1 MVKQE
6 DIFKQLQEGA
16 DPSVLAQQFADALN
30 AAIAQKNT
38 EDAAK
43 NQKVA
48 EKMARM
54 QAIIDEVFDFIDD
67 FYPDFAVPAEAREQ
81 VTAEG
86 IVDAFDEA
94 AAEAKRFAALLQN
107 IDKAPIAREKM
118 NIKPA
123 AAKGANPDAIAAF
136 LRANGLA

>member
-1 MVKQE
+1 MVRQE
-6 DIFKQLQEGA
+6 DIFKQLQEGV

-48 EKMARM
+48 EKIARM

-67 FYPDFAVPAEAREQ
+67 FYPDFAVPEKAREH
-81 VTAEG
+81 VTADS

-94 AAEAKRFAALLQN
+94 VAEAKRLEALFHN
-107 IDKAPIAREKM
+107 IPVAKEKV
-118 NIKPA
+118 NVR
-123 AAKGANPDAIAAF
+123 KGANPDAIAAF
-136 LRANGLA
+136 LRENGLA

>member
-67 FYPDFAVPAEAREQ
+67 FYPDFSVPAEAREQ

-107 IDKAPIAREKM
+107 IDKVPVAKEKV

-123 AAKGANPDAIAAF
+123 ANPDAIAAF

>member
-1 MVKQE
+1 MVRQE
-6 DIFKQLQEGA
+6 EIFKQLQEGA
-16 DPSVLAQQFADALN
+16 DPDVLAQQFADALN

-48 EKMARM
+48 EKIARM
-54 QAIIDEVFDFIDD
+54 QAIIDEVFDFIND
-67 FYPDFAVPAEAREQ
+67 FYPDFAVSKKAREH
-81 VTAEG
+81 VTADS

-94 AAEAKRFAALLQN
+94 VAEAKRLEALFHN
-107 IDKAPIAREKM
+107 ILVAKDKVNAR
-118 NIKPA
+118 
-123 AAKGANPDAIAAF
+123 KGASPDAIAEF

>member
-1 MVKQE
+1 MVRQE

-54 QAIIDEVFDFIDD
+54 QAIIDEVYEFIDD
-67 FYPDFAVPAEAREQ
+67 FYPAFSVPAGVREQ

-86 IVDAFDEA
+86 VIDAFDEA
-94 AAEAKRFAALLQN
+94 EAEAQRFAALFKN
-107 IDKAPIAREKM
+107 IDKAPATKEKV
-118 NIKPA
+118 NTK
-123 AAKGANPDAIAAF
+123 ANSDSIAAF

>member
-1 MVKQE
+1 MVRQE

-16 DPSVLAQQFADALN
+16 DPNVLAQQFADALN

-48 EKMARM
+48 EKIARM
-54 QAIIDEVFDFIDD
+54 QTIIDEVFDFIDD
-67 FYPDFAVPAEAREQ
+67 FYPDFAVSKKAREH
-81 VTAEG
+81 VTAES

-94 AAEAKRFAALLQN
+94 AAEAKRLEALFYN
-107 IDKAPIAREKM
+107 IPVAKEKV
-118 NIKPA
+118 NVR
-123 AAKGANPDAIAAF
+123 KGAKSDAIAAF
-136 LRANGLA
+136 LRENGLA

>member
-1 MVKQE
+1 MVRQE

-54 QAIIDEVFDFIDD
+54 QAIIDEVYEFIDD
-67 FYPDFAVPAEAREQ
+67 FYPAFSVPAGVREQ

-86 IVDAFDEA
+86 VIDAFDEA
-94 AAEAKRFAALLQN
+94 EAEAQRLAALFKN
-107 IDKAPIAREKM
+107 IDKAPATKEKV
-118 NIKPA
+118 NTK
-123 AAKGANPDAIAAF
+123 ANPDSIAAF

>member
-1 MVKQE
+1 MVRQE

-16 DPSVLAQQFADALN
+16 DPGVLAQQFADALN

-48 EKMARM
+48 EKIARM

-67 FYPDFAVPAEAREQ
+67 FYPDFAVPEKAREH
-81 VTAEG
+81 VTAES

-94 AAEAKRFAALLQN
+94 AAEAKRLEALFHN
-107 IDKAPIAREKM
+107 IPVVKEKV
-118 NIKPA
+118 NVR
-123 AAKGANPDAIAAF
+123 KGANPDAIAAF
-136 LRANGLA
+136 LRENGLA

>member
-1 MVKQE
+1 MVRQE

-54 QAIIDEVFDFIDD
+54 QAIIDEVYEFIDD
-67 FYPDFAVPAEAREQ
+67 FYPAFSVPAGVREQ

-94 AAEAKRFAALLQN
+94 EAEAQRFAALFKN
-107 IDKAPIAREKM
+107 IDKVPATKEKV
-118 NIKPA
+118 NTK
-123 AAKGANPDAIAAF
+123 ANPDSIAAF

>member
-1 MVKQE
+1 MVRQE

-38 EDAAK
+38 EDVAK
-43 NQKVA
+43 SQKVA
-48 EKMARM
+48 EKIARM

-67 FYPDFAVPAEAREQ
+67 FYPDFAVPEKAREQ
-81 VTAEG
+81 VTAES

-94 AAEAKRFAALLQN
+94 AAEAKRFASLLHN
-107 IDKAPIAREKM
+107 FDKI
-118 NIKPA
+118 PA
-123 AAKGANPDAIAAF
+123 AKDKVNARKGASPDAIAEF